1 MSTNPHRAIPSVTE
15 LLSLPEAENWLTRV
29 PRAVLVD
36 AIRAE
41 LESYRTVLS
50 SGSSAETRPSLA
62 EIATGIDQRI
72 ERFSRS
78 PLPEVINGTG
88 ILLHTGLGRAP
99 MAEKAVAAMAEA
111 ARNYAPLEINLET
124 GHCFAN

>member
-1 MSTNPHRAIPSVTE
+1 MSTNPRRAIPSVTE

-41 LESYRTVLS
+41 LESYRMTLS
-50 SGSSAETRPSLA
+50 NGSSAETGPSLLQMVA
-62 EIATGIDQRI
+62 GIDQRV
-72 ERFSRS
+72 EQLSKA

-99 MAEKAVAAMAEA
+99 MAEKAVTAMAEA
-111 ARNYAPLEINLET
+111 AGPCTFRDAT
-124 GHCFAN
+124 